1 MKNRLPDG
9 FTVTCHAGALG
20 TKANTVESV
29 EKAVEW
35 GAQTVEFDVTFR
47 PDGTPV
53 IIHAA
58 APAQN
63 EGVLLCKALAAVA
76 KSDSCKINLDLK
88 STKNLPE
95 VDRLVAESGLAERV
109 FYTGVGE
116 NWVETV
122 KNNSSIPYFLN
133 HRITLREAF
142 CKSSA
147 EKLADKAKSLGVIG
161 INSHYSTATHAF
173 VAVMHK
179 HNLLVSLWTVDKP
192 RQMKR
197 ILKIAPDNITTRKPE
212 ILKTLL

>member
-53 IIHAA
+53 IVHAA

-63 EGVLLCKALAAVA
+63 EGVLLGKALAAVA

-88 STKNLPE
+88 SIKNLPE
-95 VDRLVAESGLAERV
+95 VDRLVAEFGLSDRV

-122 KNNSSIPYFLN
+122 KSNSSIPYFLN

-142 CKSSA
+142 CKKSA
-147 EKLADKAKSLGVIG
+147 EKLADKAKSLGVMG
-161 INSHYSTATHAF
+161 INSHYSTATHTF

-179 HNLLVSLWTVDKP
+179 HGLLVSLWTVDKP

>member
-1 MKNRLPDG
+1 MKNRLPDS

-63 EGVLLCKALAAVA
+63 KGVLLGKALAAVA

-95 VDRLVAESGLAERV
+95 VDRLVAEFGLTDRV

-122 KNNSSIPYFLN
+122 KSNSSIPYFLN

-142 CKSSA
+142 CKKSA
-147 EKLADKAKSLGVIG
+147 EKLADKAKSLGVMG
-161 INSHYSTATHAF
+161 INSHYPTATHTF
-173 VAVMHK
+173 VTVMHK
-179 HNLLVSLWTVDKP
+179 HGLLVSLWTVDKP
-192 RQMKR
+192 QQMKR